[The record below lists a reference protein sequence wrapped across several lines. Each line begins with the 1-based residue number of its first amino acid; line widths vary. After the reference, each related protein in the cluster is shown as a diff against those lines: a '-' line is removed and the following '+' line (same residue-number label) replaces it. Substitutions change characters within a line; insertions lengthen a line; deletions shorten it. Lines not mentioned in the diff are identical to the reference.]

1 MDLIERIENLD
12 KTIIFCPSIE
22 VVDQVTE
29 LINWYTGD
37 DTTAIA
43 FHSKIDE
50 IDKDI
55 LQKYTS
61 GQSKVII
68 AVGKLNEGIDMPE
81 TKNVV
86 FWRETDSETVFQ
98 QQFGR
103 GLRGDE
109 VSIYDYVGGMKNLA
123 WINEINQVID
133 EMTEDDES
141 EEEHQ
146 PLYFHLPSTSSALTS
161 PKHISIIMGGVGDGE
176 KYGQIQKINMQDL
189 MEKLQ

>member
-1 MDLIERIENLD
+1 MVDLLERVKELD

-22 VVDQVTE
+22 IVDQVTE

-37 DTTAIA
+37 DATAIA

-50 IDKDI
+50 MDKDI
-55 LQKYTS
+55 LQKYIS
-61 GQSKVII
+61 GQSKVIL

-109 VSIYDYVGGMKNLA
+109 VNIYDYVGGMKNLA
-123 WINEINQVID
+123 WINEINEVID
-133 EMTEDDES
+133 EITEDEES
-141 EEEHQ
+141 EEEQ
-146 PLYFHLPSTSSALTS
+146 QSSHSSS
-161 PKHISIIMGGVGDGE
+161 PRKS
-176 KYGQIQKINMQDL
+176 L
-189 MEKLQ
+189 